1 MEKKLFKTKKTTQN
15 KVKYFDISTDIIVP
29 DSKPDIVNLIS
40 EDANLFIYKTDI
52 LNSKIRLDGNIN
64 LYISYMSDEGE
75 VKVINSFLNLVEQ
88 IDDQDVTEK
97 SRIEY
102 NIDTYC
108 IDAKV
113 LNERKV
119 SVKIIFKYEYRV
131 ETDDV
136 LELPDYSLVSLE
148 NVEKLDRK
156 IKIKEYLGTG
166 YSKASIK
173 ETIKLDSEI
182 TNIDII
188 NLDTKIKNIENKISI
203 NKILTKAEIEVSL
216 IYLDDNSRIMTQKEK
231 FPVSAFVDIDGMNDK
246 ILADSTYRV
255 KNVKIMNDSP
265 NKNEFLIEI
274 DLDICSSGFC
284 IKDIEVIE
292 DLYILGKD
300 AKVSRELKNILVFNE
315 GVKEENIIN
324 QRIKIDGLVSIYDMN
339 VKIRGKDENSNGND
353 LNLLVQL
360 YYEKEGMSNL
370 SYKEIYIPIMLKD
383 TWNKVLINNNIKIE
397 IVEEKYQINNE
408 YLELE
413 IKIELKTN
421 EESFLDLTY
430 IDTIEIK
437 DRIDDESKMCMY
449 FIKKGD
455 SIWNIAKEFNVSKDE
470 LMRINNLEDENIT
483 LGDKLFIVK

>member
-1 MEKKLFKTKKTTQN
+1 
-15 KVKYFDISTDIIVP
+15 
-29 DSKPDIVNLIS
+29 
-40 EDANLFIYKTDI
+40 
-52 LNSKIRLDGNIN
+52 
-64 LYISYMSDEGE
+64 MSDEGE

-203 NKILTKAEIEVSL
+203 NKILTKAEIEVCL

-255 KNVKIMNDSP
+255 KNVKIMNDSQ

-274 DLDICSSGFC
+274 D
-284 IKDIEVIE
+284 
-292 DLYILGKD
+292 
-300 AKVSRELKNILVFNE
+300 
-315 GVKEENIIN
+315 
-324 QRIKIDGLVSIYDMN
+324 
-339 VKIRGKDENSNGND
+339 
-353 LNLLVQL
+353 
-360 YYEKEGMSNL
+360 
-370 SYKEIYIPIMLKD
+370 
-383 TWNKVLINNNIKIE
+383 
-397 IVEEKYQINNE
+397 
-408 YLELE
+408 
-413 IKIELKTN
+413 
-421 EESFLDLTY
+421 
-430 IDTIEIK
+430 
-437 DRIDDESKMCMY
+437 
-449 FIKKGD
+449 
-455 SIWNIAKEFNVSKDE
+455 
-470 LMRINNLEDENIT
+470 
-483 LGDKLFIVK
+483 